1 MDCAPGWDGMR
12 ERGKG
17 QGWGS
22 RKGEEERREKKIGM
36 SWQGK
41 VRLV

>member
-17 QGWGS
+17 QGWGE
-22 RKGEEERREKKIGM
+22 RKGEEERREKKIVCH
-36 SWQGK
+36 GK
-41 VRLV
+41 ARLG